1 MQVFQNLLSVRVSYL
16 KAVNLRWYRRAHKVI
31 IVIFNDGS
39 LEPNRAKLGW
49 GLKLE
54 WNPISVFNN
63 APSPAIRETSNYSNI
78 KVQFASLSSISER
91 LYIFRNLLLLSKLFL
106 FYLRDALKAIC
117 LLIIPSDLDGFLIKF
132 SINCDLN
139 KVPKL
144 SNYCIYKSTA
154 NGGHFW
160 VHARHPIAMMICLE
174 KWKTNVSQTNC
185 TL

>member
-1 MQVFQNLLSVRVSYL
+1 MKPNFSFQQCALSCNQR
-16 KAVNLRWYRRAHKVI
+16 
-31 IVIFNDGS
+31 
-39 LEPNRAKLGW
+39 
-49 GLKLE
+49 
-54 WNPISVFNN
+54 
-63 APSPAIRETSNYSNI
+63 NI
-78 KVQFASLSSISER
+78 KLFKYQSTICISIVDIRNALDLQKSF
-91 LYIFRNLLLLSKLFL
+91 IFLSKLFL

-132 SINCDLN
+132 SINWDLN

-160 VHARHPIAMMICLE
+160 MHARHPIAMMICLE

-185 TL
+185 TLSITMRKRCKITKI